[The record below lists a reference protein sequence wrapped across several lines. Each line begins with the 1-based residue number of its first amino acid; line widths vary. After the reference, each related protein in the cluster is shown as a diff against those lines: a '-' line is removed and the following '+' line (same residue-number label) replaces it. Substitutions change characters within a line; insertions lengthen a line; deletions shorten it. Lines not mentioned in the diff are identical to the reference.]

1 MFFTVS
7 WLTPSRHR
15 VVRRAFGLFN
25 NRVDVLPLKLAEIT
39 ECLPGAELKTEAEP
53 NLLLT
58 MIAKE
63 SSGTRVVVLK
73 FASRDER
80 NVMLSKIR

>member
-1 MFFTVS
+1 M
-7 WLTPSRHR
+7 
-15 VVRRAFGLFN
+15 
-25 NRVDVLPLKLAEIT
+25 LPLKLAEIT

-63 SSGTRVVVLK
+63 SSGNRVVVLK

-80 NVMLSKIR
+80 NVMLSKIRYNEMCHDDKEWPNATFSVERSWQHHQ